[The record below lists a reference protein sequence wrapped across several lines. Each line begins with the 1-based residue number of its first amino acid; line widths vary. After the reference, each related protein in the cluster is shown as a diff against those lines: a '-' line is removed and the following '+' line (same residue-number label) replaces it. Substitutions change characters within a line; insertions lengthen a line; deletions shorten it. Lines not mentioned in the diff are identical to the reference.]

1 MSDVFGEETGKQLA
15 VDMSAKGAIAVIEE
29 EIESPAALAEFMEG
43 EGRKTVMAAA
53 VAKFGDANAFADPSA
68 GLMEVD
74 LEDQPDPQVDEVV
87 DEETYIEDEK
97 MYLIEIDEV
106 EGRPNFEVVGVN
118 GKVFRIQRGVPA
130 KVPGSVLEV
139 LNNAVAERIVQTHNP
154 QGGVTTRRQKYST
167 VPFRVL
173 KAF

>member
-1 MSDVFGEETGKQLA
+1 MSDIFGDGTDVQNPDEQ
-15 VDMSAKGAIAVIEE
+15 
-29 EIESPAALAEFMEG
+29 AAPQPDEQP
-43 EGRKTVMAAA
+43 
-53 VAKFGDANAFADPSA
+53 DANALADPA
-68 GLMEVD
+68 AALLDDPDAEPAPEPEVD
-74 LEDQPDPQVDEVV
+74 HELDAESESLDGER
-87 DEETYIEDEK
+87 

-118 GKVFRIQRGVPA
+118 GDVYRIQRGVPA

-154 QGGVTTRRQKYST
+154 QGGVSSRRQKYST